1 MSETEHLLVST
12 VDGIQTIT
20 LNRPETRN
28 ALTLAM
34 RRRLKELFA
43 EAADDADVSVL
54 VLTGTDPAFSGGVDV
69 KELRAGAAAGRE
81 GEVTDPAAA
90 LRAVA
95 KPVIGA
101 INGVCVTGGLELALG
116 CDVLLASE
124 QARFADTHAKLGLV
138 PAWGMTVF
146 LARAIGTR
154 RAVELSLTGEFI
166 DADNALSWG
175 LVNEVVPHDALMARA
190 YEVAA
195 TMRDLDPD
203 ARATILELYRRG
215 NGLSVDDALA
225 LEHEVFEQWRG
236 RRSTT

>member
-1 MSETEHLLVST
+1 MSDGEHLLVST
-12 VDGIQTIT
+12 DDGIRTIT
-20 LNRPETRN
+20 LNRPEARN

-43 EAADDADVSVL
+43 EASADEAVAVL

-81 GEVTDPAAA
+81 GVVTDPASA

-101 INGVCVTGGLELALG
+101 INGVCVTGALELALG

-124 QARFADTHAKLGLV
+124 HARFADTHAKLGLV

-146 LARAIGTR
+146 LAQAVGTR
-154 RAVELSLTGEFI
+154 RAVELSLTGQFI
-166 DADNALSWG
+166 DAQEALRCR
-175 LVNEVVPHDALMARA
+175 LVNQVVPHDALMARA
-190 YEVAA
+190 YEIAA
-195 TMRDLDPD
+195 TVRDLDPD
-203 ARATILELYRRG
+203 ARSTILDLYRRAS
-215 NGLSVDDALA
+215 GLPVSDALT
-225 LEHEVFEQWRG
+225 LEHALFEQWRA
-236 RRSTT
+236 RRSPS

>member
-1 MSETEHLLVST
+1 MSDGEHLLVST
-12 VDGIQTIT
+12 DDGIRTIT
-20 LNRPETRN
+20 LNRPEARN

-43 EAADDADVSVL
+43 EASADEAVAVL

-81 GEVTDPAAA
+81 GVVTDPASA

-101 INGVCVTGGLELALG
+101 INGVCVTGALELALG

-124 QARFADTHAKLGLV
+124 HARFADTHAKLGLV

-146 LARAIGTR
+146 LAQAVGTR
-154 RAVELSLTGEFI
+154 RAVTHGPVHRRPGGIALPTREPGGAPRR
-166 DADNALSWG
+166 ADGTRL
-175 LVNEVVPHDALMARA
+175 
-190 YEVAA
+190 
-195 TMRDLDPD
+195 
-203 ARATILELYRRG
+203 
-215 NGLSVDDALA
+215 
-225 LEHEVFEQWRG
+225 
-236 RRSTT
+236 